1 MKQLMETGI
10 PDNFSMG
17 LQTEKQLRV
26 GATHTYKVADV
37 LFTGVSNILKMSK
50 STEQPV
56 AFVFGDFT
64 DDFIAAAIVSYHE
77 NEEPD
82 KPGNWSYVWTFD
94 KEDVPAENT
103 KIVTCKD
110 AGVYQGISGYGGTK
124 WHMTFKDTDVMAIVF
139 NYLLKTI
146 KNYLISN
153 ATVEA
158 ETAIELEG
166 IFQARSAIEENNEVV
181 CSIEVVGE
189 TKAIIKSDEDI
200 EK

>member
-1 MKQLMETGI
+1 MARILGGVIGVWLIYALLSLCFKHKIGFIITIILCVLSGI
-10 PDNFSMG
+10 S
-17 LQTEKQLRV
+17 Q
-26 GATHTYKVADV
+26 
-37 LFTGVSNILKMSK
+37 
-50 STEQPV
+50 
-56 AFVFGDFT
+56 AFVFGDFEN
-64 DDFIAAAIVSYHE
+64 DFIAAAIVSYHE
-77 NEEPD
+77 NEEAD
-82 KPGNWSYVWTFD
+82 KPGNWSYVWTFE
-94 KEDVPAENT
+94 KEDVPEENVN
-103 KIVTCKD
+103 IITCKD
-110 AGVYQGISGYGGTK
+110 VGIYQQISGYGGVK
-124 WHMTFKDTDVMAIVF
+124 WHMTFKDADVMGVVF

-166 IFQARSAIEENNEVV
+166 IFQARSAIEENSEVV